1 MGNWESIQTS
11 DDQMVCFEEQET
23 IEKEYNGVFV
33 RRVVYQLTAGL
44 VNPNENKTK
53 GTSYCLMK

>member
-11 DDQMVCFEEQET
+11 DDQMVCFEEQEN

-53 GTSYCLMK
+53 GTS